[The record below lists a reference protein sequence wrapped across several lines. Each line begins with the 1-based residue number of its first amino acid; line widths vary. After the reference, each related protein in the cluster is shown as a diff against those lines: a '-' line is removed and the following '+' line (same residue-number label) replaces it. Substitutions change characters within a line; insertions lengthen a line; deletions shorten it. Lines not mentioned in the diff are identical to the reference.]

1 MKSANKKARSVNHKA
16 VVTRTAGKRRGAAVA
31 KTGTTIAVVIPPL
44 SANSLKEVLW
54 ETLNRVR
61 QGDLLPS
68 HGDAIAG
75 VSREI
80 LRTVRTQMSIASQAK
95 RALPAG
101 VISFSERG

>member
-1 MKSANKKARSVNHKA
+1 MKVAKSKARSASHKRASAPMKAKRNGGDLAKAGSA
-16 VVTRTAGKRRGAAVA
+16 V
-31 KTGTTIAVVIPPL
+31 AVVIPPL

-68 HGDAIAG
+68 HGDAVAG

-95 RALPAG
+95 RALPTE
-101 VISFSERG
+101 IIEFSERR

>member
-1 MKSANKKARSVNHKA
+1 M
-16 VVTRTAGKRRGAAVA
+16 
-31 KTGTTIAVVIPPL
+31 VIPPL

-61 QGDLLPS
+61 EGDMLPS

-95 RALPAG
+95 RALPHE
-101 VISFSERG
+101 IIKFSERS